1 MNKEKQKTMIVL
13 ALGVVLLGVGVF
25 QFLPKGSPAVQ
36 VSDAA
41 KTYAPD
47 EVVASL
53 TPEEKEAAE
62 RDAILATLGGPL
74 PPRDPFRAG
83 KPIPAPGMN
92 PTPAPAPAS
101 VPPQRPTNNPRPS
114 GQRYAGGGS
123 GGGSRPGA
131 LPGGVP
137 PWNPG
142 DPNGGANGASIRPGS
157 GYAVVGTVTGD
168 RPAAIIRDADG
179 RQRIVP
185 LGGQVDPDT
194 TVVGIDRG
202 QVRVKTTEGE
212 RTLNLEGN

>member
-36 VSDAA
+36 VNDAA
-41 KTYAPD
+41 QTYAPD
-47 EVVASL
+47 DAVASL

-83 KPIPAPGMN
+83 KPIATPAMN
-92 PTPAPAPAS
+92 PAPAPAS
-101 VPPQRPTNNPRPS
+101 ATTQRPTSSPRPS
-114 GQRYAGGGS
+114 GQRYVGGGS
-123 GGGSRPGA
+123 GGSRRPGP

-142 DPNGGANGASIRPGS
+142 GPNGGANGVSIRPGS
-157 GYAVVGTVTGD
+157 GFAVVGTVTGD